1 MTRTPKGREYCPA
14 NSCSVC
20 ICVGYCNLF
29 PQMFPKLQKIP
40 KVHWH
45 VAETRSLQSNTSHVR
60 QSKWLKVDKPGVK
73 FAFHPLLCMRCEL
86 GQVSTCLTC
95 SPPPPHTHTKW
106 KDYSSSAGSAE
117 ITCGVCLVST
127 QPTHGSHVRSD
138 TLRFLLSNLAS
149 KYEMLT
155 W

>member
-1 MTRTPKGREYCPA
+1 MTRTPKGQEYCSA

-40 KVHWH
+40 TVHWH
-45 VAETRSLQSNTSHVR
+45 VVETRSLQSNTSHVK

-73 FAFHPLLCMRCEL
+73 FAFHPLLCMRCHL

-95 SPPPPHTHTKW
+95 SSPPPIKW

-127 QPTHGSHVRSD
+127 QPTHGSHFRSD
-138 TLRFLLSNLAS
+138 TLRFLLNNVAS